1 VRRTAE
7 PVVSEPERG
16 SGAPGRPNCAL
27 RPRENLQ
34 ETRIEDTVERVKN
47 MRIKRDTARRLA
59 SLTLPGLLLVFGAVV
74 AEPAR
79 SEEAKV
85 EIVDLS
91 VDSANQPRFGQELK
105 LRLTVKNKSRVPAKG
120 VAVEVRR
127 SGAPSAKLLLG
138 DMGAAE
144 QRILPLATGI
154 TLGAGENCFT
164 VVPVLASGV
173 PAGQGRPYCVTP
185 GCYSVA
191 ERPGS

>member
-1 VRRTAE
+1 
-7 PVVSEPERG
+7 
-16 SGAPGRPNCAL
+16 
-27 RPRENLQ
+27 LQ
-34 ETRIEDTVERVKN
+34 ETRIEGTLRRVKN
-47 MRIKRDTARRLA
+47 MRINRDTARLLSFLA
-59 SLTLPGLLLVFGAVV
+59 LPGLLLVFGAAV

-105 LRLTVKNKSRVPAKG
+105 LRLTVKNRSRGPVRG
-120 VAVEVRR
+120 VVVEVRR
-127 SGAPSAKLLLG
+127 AGALAAKLLLG

-144 QRILPLATGI
+144 QRILPLATGV

-164 VVPVLASGV
+164 VVPVLSSGA
-173 PAGQGRPYCVTP
+173 PAGPGRPYCVTP

-191 ERPGS
+191 ERPGF

>member
-1 VRRTAE
+1 MVG
-7 PVVSEPERG
+7 PVVSEPKSP
-16 SGAPGRPNCAL
+16 SGAPGRINCAHG
-27 RPRENLQ
+27 PREYLQ
-34 ETRIEDTVERVKN
+34 ETRIEATVERAEN
-47 MRIKRDTARRLA
+47 MRIKHDTSRRLA
-59 SLTLPGLLLVFGAVV
+59 SLTLPGLLLVFAAV

-79 SEEAKV
+79 SEEATV

-105 LRLTVKNKSRVPAKG
+105 LRLSVKNKSRVAAKG

-127 SGAPSAKLLLG
+127 TGSPAVKLLLG

-154 TLGAGENCFT
+154 TLGAGESCFT
-164 VVPVLASGV
+164 VVPVLASGA
-173 PAGQGRPYCVTP
+173 PAGPGRPFCVTP

-191 ERPGS
+191 ERPGF

>member
-1 VRRTAE
+1 MRMVG
-7 PVVSEPERG
+7 PVVSEPNG
-16 SGAPGRPNCAL
+16 LSGAPGRMNCAHG
-27 RPRENLQ
+27 PREYLQ
-34 ETRIEDTVERVKN
+34 ETRIEATVERAEN
-47 MRIKRDTARRLA
+47 MRIKHGTSRPLA
-59 SLTLPGLLLVFGAVV
+59 SLTLPGLLLVFGAAV

-79 SEEAKV
+79 SEDAKV

-105 LRLTVKNKSRVPAKG
+105 LRLTVKNKSGVPAKG
-120 VAVEVRR
+120 VSVEVRR
-127 SGAPSAKLLLG
+127 TGAPAAKLLLG
-138 DMGAAE
+138 SMGASE

-164 VVPVLASGV
+164 VVPVLASGA
-173 PAGQGRPYCVTP
+173 PAGPGRPYCVTP

>member
-1 VRRTAE
+1 
-7 PVVSEPERG
+7 
-16 SGAPGRPNCAL
+16 
-27 RPRENLQ
+27 
-34 ETRIEDTVERVKN
+34 
-47 MRIKRDTARRLA
+47 MRIKRDPSRRLV
-59 SLTLPGLLLVFGAVV
+59 SLALPGLLLAFGA
-74 AEPAR
+74 ATSGPAR
-79 SEEAKV
+79 SEEAQV

-105 LRLTVKNKSRVPAKG
+105 LRVTVKNKSRVTAKG

-127 SGAPSAKLLLG
+127 VGAPAVRLLLG

-144 QRILPLATGI
+144 QRILPLATGV

-164 VVPVLASGV
+164 VVPIRASGA
-173 PAGQGRPYCVTP
+173 PGGPGRPYCVTP

>member
-1 VRRTAE
+1 M
-7 PVVSEPERG
+7 
-16 SGAPGRPNCAL
+16 NCAHG
-27 RPRENLQ
+27 PREYLQ
-34 ETRIEDTVERVKN
+34 ETRIEATVERAEN
-47 MRIKRDTARRLA
+47 MRIKHDTSRRLV
-59 SLTLPGLLLVFGAVV
+59 SLALPGLLLVFGAAV

-79 SEEAKV
+79 SEEATV
-85 EIVDLS
+85 AIVDLS

-105 LRLTVKNKSRVPAKG
+105 LRLTVKNKSRVTAKG
-120 VAVEVRR
+120 VSVEVRR
-127 SGAPSAKLLLG
+127 TGAPAARLLLG

-164 VVPVLASGV
+164 VVPVLASGA
-173 PAGQGRPYCVTP
+173 PAGPGRPFCVTP